1 MWEKEQWPSAISA
14 MDISLGHVGKHPT
27 QFSLFMANYC
37 FVACLIVSLL
47 FLNFVLKFCLVKIDV
62 FYISSDPCIVYPVGA
77 TTKLYPICHL

>member
-1 MWEKEQWPSAISA
+1 MRESNDHQLYQPWTLLLDMLECILHSF
-14 MDISLGHVGKHPT
+14 HC
-27 QFSLFMANYC
+27 LFMANYC
-37 FVACLIVSLL
+37 FVAYLIVSLL